1 MGEIMSYKKIGL
13 IIILSLVTCSAVN
26 GEDTSQD
33 LIKIKINDEVF
44 DVKLENNSAVDEL
57 VKTLTKSNVTVNAT
71 DYGNFEKVGDLG
83 FTLPTSDENINTHPG
98 DLVLYQ
104 GNQISLFYD
113 SHSWSYTKI
122 GQIENIDSNQLKE
135 VLGSGNVTL
144 VLSLE

>member
-83 FTLPTSDENINTHPG
+83 FTLPTSDENINTHP
-98 DLVLYQ
+98 
-104 GNQISLFYD
+104 
-113 SHSWSYTKI
+113 
-122 GQIENIDSNQLKE
+122 
-135 VLGSGNVTL
+135 VTL
-144 VLSLE
+144 FCIREIRYLCFTIHIPGAIQK